1 MRFVFSIE
9 LYHLVDGFEQEFIA
23 PLSSWTVIQRQGYP
37 LPTPR
42 ARAAQ
47 RGPRAGTRRSPGLVR
62 RRVWPGHDCPRG
74 RREWGVGEGV
84 SSWIVQNGV
93 CAGAEAFRFPP
104 AGQFDRPVRPVSSGR
119 AVASLYLADTVRWFA
134 GCWWPLRAPRPSG
147 SIHTR
152 PR

>member
-23 PLSSWTVIQRQGYP
+23 PLSSWTVIQRQVYP

-62 RRVWPGHDCPRG
+62 RRVWPGRDCARG
-74 RREWGVGEGV
+74 RRAARDW
-84 SSWIVQNGV
+84 
-93 CAGAEAFRFPP
+93 AGRRDVDRIGPGRRASGLVPRARP
-104 AGQFDRPVRPVSSGR
+104 ALSRMPG
-119 AVASLYLADTVRWFA
+119 
-134 GCWWPLRAPRPSG
+134 PL
-147 SIHTR
+147 
-152 PR
+152 